1 MKPSPV
7 TLNPDQAQA
16 VLSEVLRDLH
26 GPDARLENW
35 TTSPVSKRGKHR
47 AVRYDVNA
55 RVAGEPHSRHHQW
68 VGKFYEHDED
78 ARKVAAAMREL
89 AGADPRAGSGLV
101 IPCVLA
107 YHAPL
112 RLLLL
117 AYESGESVIA
127 ALTRHDASV
136 LAAIGRALAALH
148 SRPVTG
154 GDITSASAVL
164 GSLRRR
170 IADLCGRFPSERAS
184 LQRMLSELERQ
195 TPRGP
200 AAPSFLHGD
209 LGPAQLIWQ
218 TGRIVVL
225 DFDRCTRGDPA
236 LDLGNLLTQ
245 VRRLTL
251 RKPGK
256 LPDFSLLRWG
266 ILDAYQRWSQPDPGL
281 AERVA
286 WYEQVMLVRKI
297 QFLASDTTR
306 HKEAEAMRQR
316 QAEAIGLLR
325 ELPAL

>member
-1 MKPSPV
+1 
-7 TLNPDQAQA
+7 
-16 VLSEVLRDLH
+16 
-26 GPDARLENW
+26 
-35 TTSPVSKRGKHR
+35 
-47 AVRYDVNA
+47 
-55 RVAGEPHSRHHQW
+55 
-68 VGKFYEHDED
+68 
-78 ARKVAAAMREL
+78 
-89 AGADPRAGSGLV
+89 
-101 IPCVLA
+101 
-107 YHAPL
+107 
-112 RLLLL
+112 
-117 AYESGESVIA
+117 
-127 ALTRHDASV
+127 
-136 LAAIGRALAALH
+136 
-148 SRPVTG
+148 
-154 GDITSASAVL
+154 
-164 GSLRRR
+164 
-170 IADLCGRFPSERAS
+170 
-184 LQRMLSELERQ
+184 
-195 TPRGP
+195 
-200 AAPSFLHGD
+200 
-209 LGPAQLIWQ
+209 
-218 TGRIVVL
+218 L